1 MKLLIRNPAPDD
13 PKIQQHWG
21 DYHYGFSL
29 ARALK
34 NLGCDVEI
42 QFWPNWVE
50 SEADVLI
57 TLRGLRESS
66 EIKGDFNKK
75 IVWLISH
82 PKDVPDVELR
92 LFDII
97 LAGSPTH
104 SQELAQRDFKTAV
117 FLQCTDDSIFFPQ
130 YKKRST
136 LKNAFVF
143 VGNYRDSRRDL
154 VDRAISADL
163 PLKIWGSYWPEEGRQ
178 SCVVKH
184 YFPNERLG
192 ELYRNSYCTLNDHW
206 DDMISYKYVNN
217 RVFDALACGLP
228 ILSEPNPGMDLLN
241 LKGIKAVHSE
251 ETFDD
256 AVDDFIVNYD
266 HFQEAAYNDASII
279 REKHTF
285 KARAQQLLSL
295 LS

>member
-21 DYHYGFSL
+21 DYHYGISL

-34 NLGCDVEI
+34 NLGCDVEM
-42 QFWPNWVE
+42 QFWPNWLE
-50 SEADVLI
+50 SEADVLL

-75 IVWLISH
+75 VVWIISH

-92 LFDII
+92 LFDVVLTGS
-97 LAGSPTH
+97 LAH
-104 SQELAQRDFKTAV
+104 SQELEQRNFNTEV
-117 FLQCTDDSIFFPQ
+117 FLQCTDDRFFFPQ

-143 VGNYRDSRRDL
+143 VGNHRDSRRDL
-154 VDRAISADL
+154 VDRAISANL
-163 PLKIWGSYWPEEGRQ
+163 PLKIWGSYWPEEGSQ
-178 SCVVKH
+178 FCVVKN
-184 YFPNERLG
+184 YFPNEHLG
-192 ELYRNSYCTLNDHW
+192 DLYRNSYCTLNDHH
-206 DDMISYKYVNN
+206 DDMISYRYVNN

-228 ILSEPNPGMDLLN
+228 IMSEPNPGMDILN
-241 LKGIKAVHSE
+241 FEGIKAVHPE
-251 ETFDD
+251 ETFDNT
-256 AVDDFIVNYD
+256 VDDFVVNYD

-285 KARAQQLLSL
+285 KARARQLLSL